1 MYDIEC
7 LKQVPGSCE
16 SDWTKIGSL
25 CYKKLHESGSGV
37 TYSEARIL
45 CTNENA
51 KVMMPQS
58 KNEAKLITTTLN
70 CGLNCWVGLA
80 DFDADHIYTW
90 EDGTEESQSNLYFG
104 NNEPNHRNLDYIC
117 AYIENDTFFNRECT
131 ATENVICEIAAIE
144 NLSTTTTVQF
154 SIETERTLADITT
167 MMKTSPF
174 TTNPST
180 AATESTTLHY
190 TTASGNPGKEMHT
203 KDMPS
208 TLQAL
213 TVSATQLTC
222 INKCTTHSSS
232 YVNGTAGAIMNMP
245 YKVDVKSLSS
255 PGENIWVGLRFLYGA
270 DWTWDGGSLGSITSG
285 DKSTE
290 PQLCI
295 GVWSNGFMFD
305 YHCFS
310 TSGVICQRSI
320 DGSGNCDPGWEK
332 FGGTMCYKRLRH
344 FSSGLRFKNAKILCS
359 TENAYIMMPQSQIDA
374 KSIATALDCGNK
386 CWIGITDFD
395 ADHTYTWEDGT
406 NEIQSNLYFG
416 LGEPNHR
423 DQHYM
428 CAFIQD
434 GPFNNGE
441 CADTKK
447 VICEIDASDRK
458 TTTMS
463 VSGMV
468 CIDKCTSYCS
478 EYTNGSVDARQNV
491 PYRVD
496 RKSLSSYRRRH
507 RSEPDPRTSSLYIG
521 CVGCV
526 ILIMTVLFII
536 MLDFLPSA

>member
-1 MYDIEC
+1 MTNQIRNLNPNDKTWVGLRFKNGDEWIWDNGSTGPINWDSDPVLPQLCIGVVGAWADNLNLGDMYDRFCFSRDGLIC
-7 LKQVPGSCE
+7 QTKTDTSGSCE

-131 ATENVICEIAAIE
+131 ATENVICEIAAID

-154 SIETERTLADITT
+154 STETERTLADITT

-190 TTASGNPGKEMHT
+190 TTASGNPEMHT

-255 PGENIWVGLRFLYGA
+255 
-270 DWTWDGGSLGSITSG
+270 
-285 DKSTE
+285 
-290 PQLCI
+290 
-295 GVWSNGFMFD
+295 
-305 YHCFS
+305 
-310 TSGVICQRSI
+310 
-320 DGSGNCDPGWEK
+320 
-332 FGGTMCYKRLRH
+332 
-344 FSSGLRFKNAKILCS
+344 
-359 TENAYIMMPQSQIDA
+359 
-374 KSIATALDCGNK
+374 
-386 CWIGITDFD
+386 
-395 ADHTYTWEDGT
+395 
-406 NEIQSNLYFG
+406 
-416 LGEPNHR
+416 
-423 DQHYM
+423 
-428 CAFIQD
+428 
-434 GPFNNGE
+434 
-441 CADTKK
+441 
-447 VICEIDASDRK
+447 
-458 TTTMS
+458 
-463 VSGMV
+463 
-468 CIDKCTSYCS
+468 
-478 EYTNGSVDARQNV
+478 
-491 PYRVD
+491 
-496 RKSLSSYRRRH
+496 YRRRH
-507 RSEPDPRTSSLYIG
+507 QSAPDSRMSSFYIG
-521 CVGCV
+521 CVGSV
-526 ILIMTVLFII
+526 ILVMSFLLII
-536 MLDFLPSA
+536 MLDFLPNA